1 VLEGRYGPYVTD
13 GEMNASI
20 PKGADPATLSLEE
33 ARGLLEAR
41 RNVAGSPR
49 DRRRGASGAARGRRR
64 PGRIDVPADV
74 PKAKKTKVKMKAKAK
89 AKTKA
94 VAAINAKVS
103 RGAALK
109 RPARKRAR

>member
-1 VLEGRYGPYVTD
+1 
-13 GEMNASI
+13 
-20 PKGADPATLSLEE
+20 
-33 ARGLLEAR
+33 
-41 RNVAGSPR
+41 
-49 DRRRGASGAARGRRR
+49 
-64 PGRIDVPADV
+64 V